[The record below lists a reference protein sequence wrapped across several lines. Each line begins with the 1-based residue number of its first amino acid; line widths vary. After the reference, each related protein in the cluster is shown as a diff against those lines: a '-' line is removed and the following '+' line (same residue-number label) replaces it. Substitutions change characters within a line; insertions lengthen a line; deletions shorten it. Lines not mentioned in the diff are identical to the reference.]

1 MTINLPFISIGAIAA
16 IGLFYYMRHDQVRR
30 NDKKSKRLVKRKT
43 KFAAQLK
50 KNNPQPL
57 N

>member
-16 IGLFYYMRHDQVRR
+16 IVIFFYMRHNQARR
-30 NDKKSKRLVKRKT
+30 KDKKSERLLKRKT

-50 KNNPQPL
+50 KYNP
-57 N
+57 